1 MPITDILEKNCRLY
15 GDDVAL
21 VEINPEMPETKRTTW
36 KEFDLIE
43 PSRAAY
49 YRREITWNVFNEKAN
64 RFANLLV
71 ERGIK
76 KGEKV
81 GILLMNCLE
90 WLPIYFGILKTGAL
104 AVPLNFRYSADEIK
118 YCVEL
123 AEIDIL
129 VFGPEFIGRV
139 EEIAD
144 EIGKGRLLYFVGDG
158 CPGFAEDYN
167 AHTANCSSQ
176 SPKIDVNDDDDAAI
190 YFSSGTTGFPKAI
203 LHNHE
208 SLMHAAKAEQNHH
221 GQTKDDVFLCIPP
234 LYHTGAKMHWFGS
247 LLTGGKAVLL
257 KGTSPKTILQAVS
270 EEHCTIVWL
279 LVPWAQDLLLAL
291 DNKELDIADYDL
303 DQWRLMHI
311 GAQPVPPSLIK
322 HWKEYFPNHKY
333 DTNYGLSESIGP
345 GCVHL
350 GVDNIDKVGA
360 IGKAGYGWETKII
373 DEQGEPVKQGETG
386 ELAVKGPGVMTCY
399 YRDPR
404 ATAEVLHDGWLY
416 TGDMAMVVNGKL
428 SMKPD
433 SVKALEQYCGIVV
446 NGKLYCPESLV
457 SAVTAKCTVNGKVC
471 IYPDDAV
478 ILNSTTKLD
487 KTFLLRAQAK
497 LYWAERMFVAVDPKL
512 DAEAL
517 AAKGARFA
525 APKAILTE
533 SNAETLAPLFTEETE
548 LVILPDGTA
557 FLDDDLELSASAL
570 RRNGDRLYV
579 MGDVTIPEKAG
590 ELLEKIEYLHAE
602 GTIFLPDTLEEAVD
616 VIPELE
622 YQELRV
628 LHGHALIGKPMLWL
642 GKEMLDLYPDGV
654 TCVDCAMVKL
664 DKALEPDTIAKKFV
678 FDGCA
683 MVFCTELQQNA
694 VSAVSKN
701 VAQIQTG
708 LAKEETDDTVRLDGI
723 QLTL

>member
-1 MPITDILEKNCRLY
+1 MKKLKVDAVVLDLRHLTEETLAAYDKCEMEAVFALMNPHAQALLNQY
-15 GDDVAL
+15 GVKLDVVQSINGEDDVD
-21 VEINPEMPETKRTTW
+21 VSTIN
-36 KEFDLIE
+36 
-43 PSRAAY
+43 
-49 YRREITWNVFNEKAN
+49 
-64 RFANLLV
+64 
-71 ERGIK
+71 
-76 KGEKV
+76 
-81 GILLMNCLE
+81 
-90 WLPIYFGILKTGAL
+90 
-104 AVPLNFRYSADEIK
+104 
-118 YCVEL
+118 
-123 AEIDIL
+123 
-129 VFGPEFIGRV
+129 
-139 EEIAD
+139 
-144 EIGKGRLLYFVGDG
+144 
-158 CPGFAEDYN
+158 
-167 AHTANCSSQ
+167 
-176 SPKIDVNDDDDAAI
+176 
-190 YFSSGTTGFPKAI
+190 
-203 LHNHE
+203 
-208 SLMHAAKAEQNHH
+208 
-221 GQTKDDVFLCIPP
+221 
-234 LYHTGAKMHWFGS
+234 
-247 LLTGGKAVLL
+247 GKATLD
-257 KGTSPKTILQAVS
+257 GTSIP
-270 EEHCTIVWL
+270 
-279 LVPWAQDLLLAL
+279 
-291 DNKELDIADYDL
+291 
-303 DQWRLMHI
+303 
-311 GAQPVPPSLIK
+311 
-322 HWKEYFPNHKY
+322 
-333 DTNYGLSESIGP
+333 
-345 GCVHL
+345 
-350 GVDNIDKVGA
+350 DK
-360 IGKAGYGWETKII
+360 K
-373 DEQGEPVKQGETG
+373 
-386 ELAVKGPGVMTCY
+386 
-399 YRDPR
+399 R
-404 ATAEVLHDGWLY
+404 
-416 TGDMAMVVNGKL
+416 AMVVNGKL
-428 SMKPD
+428 YMKPD
-433 SVKALEQYCGIVV
+433 GVKALEQYCGIVV

-628 LHGHALIGKPMLWL
+628 LHGHTLIGKPMLWL

-708 LAKEETDDTVRLDGI
+708 LAKEENNDTVRLDGI